1 MSRIVV
7 DSIRNSSAS
16 SDGITLASDGSVTI
30 PGNATCSGTATGF
43 GGGKIL
49 QVVNNEKTDTASTSG
64 NTGGN
69 GGTLSFTDTPGI
81 NVTITPVAASSRI
94 LVEFF
99 LGKACH
105 NGNSTIIRCTRSVA
119 GGTATAIK
127 NGTAEG
133 SRPVGLT
140 NITYKINNNHAESL
154 YFRFVDSPSYSVGQA
169 IVYQMQVNTETGNS
183 FYVNRSITDAN
194 EGYNY
199 RARCFSCTT
208 ATEIGA

>member
-1 MSRIVV
+1 MPVTINGTSGLVTAT
-7 DSIRNSSAS
+7 SYAGSGGNLT
-16 SDGITLASDGSVTI
+16 GIT
-30 PGNATCSGTATGF
+30 TG
-43 GGGKIL
+43 KVL

-64 NTGGN
+64 NSGNNGGN
-69 GGTLSFTDTPGI
+69 LSFTDTPGI
-81 NVTITPVAASSRI
+81 NVTITPTAASSKI

-105 NGNSTIIRCTRSVA
+105 NGNSTLIRCTRSVA

-127 NGTAEG
+127 NGDAEG

-140 NITYKINNNHAESL
+140 NITYKINNNHAEPL

-169 IVYQMQVNTETGNS
+169 IVYQMQVNTETSNS
-183 FYVNRSITDAN
+183 FYVNRSITDSN

-208 ATEIGA
+208 AMEIAAWP

>member
-1 MSRIVV
+1 MAITLNGSGTVSGI
-7 DSIRNSSAS
+7 SAGGLP
-16 SDGITLASDGSVTI
+16 DGIIQSADL
-30 PGNATCSGTATGF
+30 ATGV
-43 GGGKIL
+43 GGKIL

-64 NTGGN
+64 NSGN
-69 GGTLSFTDTPGI
+69 AGGTLSFTDTPGI
-81 NVTITPVAASSRI
+81 NVTITPIAASSKI

-105 NGNSTIIRCTRSVA
+105 NGNSTLIRCTRSVA

-169 IVYQMQVNTETGNS
+169 IVYQMQVNTETNNS
-183 FYVNRSITDAN
+183 FYVNRSISDDN

-208 ATEIGA
+208 ATEIAA